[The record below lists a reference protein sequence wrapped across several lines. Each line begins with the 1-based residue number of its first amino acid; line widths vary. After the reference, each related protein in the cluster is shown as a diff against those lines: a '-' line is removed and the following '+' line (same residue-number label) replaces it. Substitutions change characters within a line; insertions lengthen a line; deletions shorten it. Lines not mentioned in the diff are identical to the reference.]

1 MQVEIKLTESV
12 AEIVLNR
19 PDKLNAMGDMMVG
32 DIHSHLETAEAAG
45 VRALIFRAEGR
56 AFSAGRDLEGVD
68 AARDNAEKVLGMFNR
83 LIARVA
89 EFPAPTFAAAQG
101 ACLGAGLGLAL
112 ACDVVY
118 VANDAKL
125 GSPFAKIGAVLD
137 SGAHSHF
144 VQRLGTHRALELIYT
159 GELISGKEA
168 AAIGLVNRSFDA
180 AELLEKVRSVARLVA
195 SGPTAAYLESK
206 RIVRKIENERI
217 GLSEVMALE
226 VIAQS
231 AASQTADYREGFLA
245 FQQKRPP
252 KFTGK

>member
-1 MQVEIKLTESV
+1 MQVEIKLTESI

-32 DIHSHLETAEAAG
+32 DIYSHLETAEAAG
-45 VRALIFRAEGR
+45 VRAVIFRAEGR

-68 AARDNAEKVLGMFNR
+68 AAKDNAEKVLGMFNR
-83 LIARVA
+83 LISRVA
-89 EFPAPTFAAAQG
+89 NFPAPTFAAVQG
-101 ACLGAGLGLAL
+101 ACLGAGLGVAL

-168 AAIGLVNRSFDA
+168 AAIGLVNRSFDS
-180 AELLEKVRSVARLVA
+180 AELLEKVRSVARSVA
-195 SGPTAAYLESK
+195 NGPTAAFLESK
-206 RIVRKIENERI
+206 RIIRKIENEGI
-217 GLSEVMALE
+217 GLGEVMALE
-226 VIAQS
+226 VRAQT
-231 AASQTADYREGFLA
+231 AASRTADYREGFSA
-245 FQQKRPP
+245 FQQKRLP
-252 KFTGK
+252 KFAGK